1 MILLD
6 TSAIYAAADDSDIH
20 HTRVRELLAQAS
32 RFGEGLLVH
41 NYILVEAAAV
51 LQRRLSFDAA
61 RVFLQDAAVSFEIHW
76 VTPQEHREAVEY
88 WIQAGYRRLSL
99 VDAASFIVMRKRGV
113 DRVLG
118 FDSDFERE
126 GFRTY

>member
-32 RFGEGLLVH
+32 RFGAGLLAH
-41 NYILVEAAAV
+41 NDILVV

-99 VDAASFIVMRKRGV
+99 VDTASFIVMRKRGV